1 MTENLQQIQFAM
13 IEGEACTFGR
23 YAGKVVL
30 VVNVASKCGLTPQY
44 EGLEALYR
52 QYREQGLVVVGFPAN
67 DFLAQE
73 PGSEAEIADFCRTT
87 YDVTFPMAAKISVA
101 GPDRHPLYSALTRT
115 KPEAAS
121 PNGRAMRERLESRGI
136 PIHPEPEILWNFE
149 KFVIDRNGN
158 VVARFAPDT
167 PPDDEMMRR
176 TIEKALA
183 D

>member
-1 MTENLQQIQFAM
+1 MTETLQQIPFAT
-13 IEGEACTFGR
+13 IDGDASSLDR

-44 EGLEALYR
+44 DGLEALYR
-52 QYREQGLVVVGFPAN
+52 RYREHGLVVVGFPAN
-67 DFLAQE
+67 DFLGQE
-73 PGSEAEIADFCRTT
+73 PGSETEIADFCRTT

-101 GPDRHPLYSALTRT
+101 GPDRHPLYAALTEA

-121 PNGRAMRERLESRGI
+121 PNGRAMRERLQSRGI

-149 KFVIDRNGN
+149 KFLIGRNGA

-167 PPDDEMMRR
+167 PPDNALMLSE
-176 TIEKALA
+176 IEAALA
-183 D
+183 T